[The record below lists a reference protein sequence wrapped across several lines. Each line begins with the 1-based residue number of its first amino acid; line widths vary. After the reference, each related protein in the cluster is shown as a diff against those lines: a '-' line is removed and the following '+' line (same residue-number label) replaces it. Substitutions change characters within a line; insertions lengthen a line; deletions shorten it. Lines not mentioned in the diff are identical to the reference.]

1 MLTVHS
7 HHFGEEDV
15 PEISI
20 VIPVF
25 NQATIIRRVL
35 DSLLDCLTL
44 PTEIIVVVDKSSDES
59 ELEVLK
65 YFQDLQLVSRVR
77 FQHVLI
83 SATTI
88 VSSKTLFETRA
99 DNIGFETALGEYI
112 IEIQAD
118 MIIDDYAFDMR
129 LVQCLKENPD
139 IFAVSGR
146 AVTSL
151 AAVNNM
157 EFLKRARPI
166 SYLYAQ
172 ISEKLQSNV
181 PSSSKEIE
189 VDFLRRIFPSSEN
202 FSETGLAGWR
212 GNLIE
217 SYSKNPHL
225 IPASI
230 RNAKIRPIY
239 LGELVTRGPIC
250 FSRNDLQDLGFL
262 DAKAFFLG
270 YDEIDLCIRAFES
283 LNKAVAFMPVY
294 LFSPAELGSTRQ
306 KKSAFSKI
314 DYWLRLIGHIR
325 HFRKSS
331 TFALLKNPAMLEATS
346 VQMHKE
352 VRYLSE

>member
-7 HHFGEEDV
+7 HQFGKQL
-15 PEISI
+15 PPKISI

-25 NQATIIRRVL
+25 NQARNIRRVL
-35 DSLLDCLTL
+35 DSLLGCLTL
-44 PTEIIVVVDKSSDES
+44 QSELIIVVDKSSDES
-59 ELEVLK
+59 ALEVLK
-65 YFQDLQLVSRVR
+65 YIQDLQQISKAK
-77 FQHVLI
+77 FQHVLV
-83 SATTI
+83 STTTVI
-88 VSSKTLFETRA
+88 SSKTLFETKA
-99 DNIGFETALGEYI
+99 DNIGFEIAVGEYI
-112 IEIQAD
+112 IEIQSD
-118 MIIDDYAFDMR
+118 MIMDDHGFDLR

-146 AVTSL
+146 GVTSL
-151 AAVNNM
+151 SAVANT

-166 SYLYAQ
+166 NYLFF
-172 ISEKLQSNV
+172 KFLKKFQSKA
-181 PSSSKEIE
+181 PSAKNDEE
-189 VDFLRRIFPSSEN
+189 LDFLSRVFPTSEN
-202 FSETGLAGWR
+202 FLETGIAGWR
-212 GNLIE
+212 GNLID

-225 IPASI
+225 IPTSI
-230 RNAKIRPIY
+230 RKAEKRPIY

-262 DAKAFFLG
+262 NAKAFFLG

-314 DYWLRLIGHIR
+314 DYWLRLIAHNR

-346 VQMHKE
+346 ARMHKE